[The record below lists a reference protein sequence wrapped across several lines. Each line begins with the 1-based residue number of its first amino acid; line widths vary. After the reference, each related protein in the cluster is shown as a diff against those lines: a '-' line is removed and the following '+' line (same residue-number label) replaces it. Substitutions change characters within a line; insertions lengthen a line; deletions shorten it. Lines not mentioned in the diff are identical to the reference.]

1 MHILIRPTGD
11 ATVNAD
17 HHAVKIKQRSAR
29 ITAQQHAIGAQRV
42 FGGADD
48 TAHAHYCSAVFI
60 QAARVAYSN
69 TPLADPGKFLLT
81 FIVLDH
87 RQVFRRIGNLH

>member
-1 MHILIRPTGD
+1 MHILIRPTRYT
-11 ATVNAD
+11 TVNAD

-42 FGGADD
+42 FSGTDD
-48 TAHAHYCSAVFI
+48 PAHAHDCSAVFI
-60 QAARVAYSN
+60 QAARIAYSD
-69 TPLADPGKFLLT
+69 TPLTDPGKFLLT

-87 RQVFRRIGNLH
+87 RQVFGRIGNLH